1 MSKEIVVASSRRP
14 SRRDRQLSTTLRNAQ
29 LPAQV
34 AAARIEAAAFTTHV
48 ALHHAGMLS
57 ATEARL
63 IQQTP
68 LGECR
73 YKAIADAFA
82 GYACHEIALL
92 ANQGVGA

>member
-1 MSKEIVVASSRRP
+1 MPSNEIVRRG
-14 SRRDRQLSTTLRNAQ
+14 SARQGRQLARSARNAQ
-29 LPAQV
+29 LPAQL
-34 AAARIEAAAFTTHV
+34 ATARIEAAAFTTHV

-63 IQQTP
+63 IQQNP
-68 LGECR
+68 LGEPR

-92 ANQGVGA
+92 ANKGVGS

>member
-1 MSKEIVVASSRRP
+1 MPKEIVVASANRP
-14 SRRDRQLSTTLRNAQ
+14 SRRERQLGASLRRAQ
-29 LPAQV
+29 LPAQI
-34 AAARIEAAAFTTHV
+34 AAAKIEAAAFTTHV

-63 IQQTP
+63 IQQSP
-68 LGECR
+68 LGEPR

-92 ANQGVGA
+92 TKGTGS